1 MIDRVKYYGIIWRA
15 SLQYYCDSMVR
26 TYIEHELL
34 LLNHE
39 TAYKMCCIAWNMLY
53 EMGV

>member
-1 MIDRVKYYGIIWRA
+1 MIERVKYYAIVWGA
-15 SLQYYCDSMVR
+15 SLQYYCDSMMR

-39 TAYKMCCIAWNMLY
+39 TAYKMCCISCDMLY